1 MFRAY
6 DHYTVKCRRC
16 GHIGHL
22 SLLYKGLTALTK
34 RWSGFEPIRTDY
46 RNPRSSLAACAQCK
60 SADVVVGRLIRS
72 SALPEPENR
81 SRSTAPMSPHN

>member
-16 GHIGHL
+16 GNIGHL

-34 RWSGFEPIRTDY
+34 RWTGFEPIRTDY
-46 RNPRSSLAACAQCK
+46 GNPRSSLAMCSQCK
-60 SADVVVGRLIRS
+60 SGEIVVGGLLRS

-81 SRSTAPMSPHN
+81 SRSPAQISRHN